1 LFTVNWF
8 TNFSKTKKLVANQ
21 LTPTVNKRKKRKVKN
36 EPDHGSMENKI
47 NKRSS
52 DVREIILDPTVVE

>member
-1 LFTVNWF
+1 ME
-8 TNFSKTKKLVANQ
+8 KKI
-21 LTPTVNKRKKRKVKN
+21 KEKES